1 MTAADTIDQP
11 TRVPQSRLNVAP
23 FAERGRKYAVPY
35 VLVES
40 PVGWILVAGTE
51 RGVVAVRLGDDP
63 VSLEAGIRT
72 EFPEARHATEI
83 DGVGAWAR
91 EIVRHLEGETYRVDV
106 PLDLSATAFQRRVW
120 DALRSIP
127 PGETRTYTEIAQAV
141 GAPGAA
147 RAVARACATNPV
159 ALVVPCHRVIRGDGE
174 LAGYRWGVARK
185 GALLGRERRQAELP
199 ANSTTG
205 WRQ

>member
-1 MTAADTIDQP
+1 MTAANTIDQP
-11 TRVPQSRLNVAP
+11 TRVQQSRLNVALLP
-23 FAERGRKYAVPY
+23 ERGRKPAVRY

-51 RGVVAVRLGDDP
+51 RGVAAVRLGDDP

-72 EFPEARHATEI
+72 EFAEARHATEV
-83 DGVGAWAR
+83 DGLGAWAR
-91 EIVRHLEGETYRVDV
+91 EIVGHLEGETHRVDV
-106 PLDLSATAFQRRVW
+106 SLDLSATAFQRRVW

-127 PGETRTYTEIAQAV
+127 PGETRSYTEIARSV

-174 LAGYRWGVARK
+174 LAGYRWGVACK
-185 GALLGRERRQAELP
+185 GALLERERRQAEL
-199 ANSTTG
+199 AAVTA
-205 WRQ
+205 